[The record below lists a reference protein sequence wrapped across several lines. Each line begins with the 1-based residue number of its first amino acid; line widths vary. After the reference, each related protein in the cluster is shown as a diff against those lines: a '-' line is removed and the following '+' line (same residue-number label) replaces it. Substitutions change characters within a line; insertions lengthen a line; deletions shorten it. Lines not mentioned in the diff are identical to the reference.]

1 MQNHGLPCHNPVS
14 QEPLTLLLLVRLL
27 SRARLFA
34 TPWTAARQ
42 ASLCITDS
50 QSFLRLTSIKSVMP
64 SSHLILCRPLLLLP
78 SILPSIRVTSNK
90 LARRIRW
97 PKGWTFSISCLVTVK
112 VIDNVRQYEYMLFF
126 FLKIFDTGHFFFKVF
141 KLFIL
146 YWAIADS
153 QCCVNLR

>member
-14 QEPLTLLLLVRLL
+14 QELLTLLLLVRLL

-90 LARRIRW
+90 LALRIRW

-112 VIDNVRQYEYMLFF
+112 VIDNVRRYEYMLFF
-126 FLKIFDTGHFFFKVF
+126 LKIFDMGHFF
-141 KLFIL
+141 
-146 YWAIADS
+146 
-153 QCCVNLR
+153 LRFLNFSFCIGL